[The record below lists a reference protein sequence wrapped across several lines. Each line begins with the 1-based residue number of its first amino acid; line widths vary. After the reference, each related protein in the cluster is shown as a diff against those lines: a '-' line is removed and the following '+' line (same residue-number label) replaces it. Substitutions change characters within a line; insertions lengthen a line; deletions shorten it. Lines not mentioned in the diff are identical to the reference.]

1 MANRIESLPQLDA
14 LIAAS
19 AVLAVDVSD
28 AEVEASGQFSGL
40 VDALAEKLPAVTWAR
55 ADLAQ
60 LPDFR
65 SIFGIEAAP
74 ALLLFRERIGLYA
87 GPAAF
92 SPAQLEALLRR
103 ALGLDMDEVR
113 RDLQA
118 ERLAETGLAT
128 HLVCPTARRGG
139 MRLP

>member
-19 AVLAVDVSD
+19 AVLAVDVASAG
-28 AEVEASGQFSGL
+28 AEPSQVFSGH
-40 VDALAEKLPAVTWAR
+40 VDALAAKLPAVTWAR
-55 ADLAQ
+55 AELPTLPQ
-60 LPDFR
+60 LG

-87 GPAAF
+87 GPATF
-92 SPAQLEALLRR
+92 SQAQLEALLRR
-103 ALGLDMDEVR
+103 AIALDMDEVR
-113 RDLQA
+113 RELQA

-139 MRLP
+139 LRPS

>member
-1 MANRIESLPQLDA
+1 MATRIESLPQLDA

-19 AVLAVDVSD
+19 AVLAVDVASAG
-28 AEVEASGQFSGL
+28 AEPSLAFS
-40 VDALAEKLPAVTWAR
+40 VQADALAAKLPAVTWGR
-55 ADLAQ
+55 ADFAG
-60 LPDFR
+60 LPELG

-87 GPAAF
+87 GSATF

-103 ALGLDMDEVR
+103 AVSLDMDEVR
-113 RDLQA
+113 RELQA

-139 MRLP
+139 VRSS

>member
-28 AEVEASGQFSGL
+28 DAVEASATFSGH
-40 VDALAEKLPAVTWAR
+40 VDGLAAKLPAVTWAR
-55 ADLAQ
+55 ADLTQ

-65 SIFGIEAAP
+65 AMFGIESAP

-92 SPAQLEALLRR
+92 SPAQLEALVRR

-113 RDLQA
+113 RELRA
-118 ERLAETGLAT
+118 ERLAESGLAT

-139 MRLP
+139 MRSS

>member
-19 AVLAVDVSD
+19 AVLAVDVTS
-28 AEVEASGQFSGL
+28 AEPSQSISVQAE
-40 VDALAEKLPAVTWAR
+40 ALAAKLPAVTWAR
-55 ADLAQ
+55 SDLAG
-60 LPDFR
+60 LPELG

-87 GPAAF
+87 GPATF

-103 ALGLDMDEVR
+103 ALALDMDEVR
-113 RDLQA
+113 RELQA

-139 MRLP
+139 MRPS